1 MRSPARNEEVR
12 GAFQPRAPVT
22 PCGKRTAFVAAPRTL
37 VDDSSWSRRCRCR
50 HTGPGIGT
58 TYRAAIGTL
67 HYSLFAALIYCEL
80 VSEGSFGDNDV
91 GVTLADADT
100 EIFRTS
106 PGISGVVSVAC
117 SVMEPSLDWRKI
129 S

>member
-1 MRSPARNEEVR
+1 MSAAKESADLFNPARQYAMRHEDC
-12 GAFQPRAPVT
+12 FD
-22 PCGKRTAFVAAPRTL
+22 CGLLHAALLFFMVQTMPMPAH
-37 VDDSSWSRRCRCR
+37 W
-50 HTGPGIGT
+50 HAIGT
-58 TYRAAIGTL
+58 TYRAAIGNL
-67 HYSLFAALIYCEL
+67 CYSLFAALIYCEL
-80 VSEGSFGDNDV
+80 GSEGSFGDNDV

-117 SVMEPSLDWRKI
+117 SVMAPSLVWRTI